1 MNIEDINKKIRQ
13 LRIEKGLSQKTLGE
27 KCGITQQAVNRIE
40 WGHGNIDIKMLIKIA
55 DALDVKVFDLLD
67 MREYLEEKRIEK
79 ENSLLHY
86 LYNLG
91 IELESINGYSY
102 IIEFQK
108 KKYIITDDE
117 YEKLIY
123 SIQSFTKFTVNDLL
137 SNKEFIENAQK

>member
-27 KCGITQQAVNRIE
+27 KCGITQQAINRIE
-40 WGHGNIDIKMLIKIA
+40 WGHANIDIKMLVKIA
-55 DALDVKVFDLLD
+55 NALDVKVFDLLD

-79 ENSLLHY
+79 ENSLLNY
-86 LYNLG
+86 LYILG
-91 IELESINGYSY
+91 IELESTDGYSY
-102 IIEFQK
+102 IIEFER

-123 SIQSFTKFTVNDLL
+123 SIQSFIKFTVNDLL
-137 SNKEFIENAQK
+137 SNKEFIEASQK